1 MMFCIFIDVPKLD
14 YFVYFGFYAYLNQ
27 LMLWDIQAE
36 IWFVLLHI
44 SRDACKMHE
53 TVFNKQNVLR
63 IRLQIINN

>member
-1 MMFCIFIDVPKLD
+1 MMFYIFIDVPKLD
-14 YFVYFGFYAYLNQ
+14 SYEYFCFYAYLNQ

-53 TVFNKQNVLR
+53 TAFNKQNVLR